1 MKKVYPLVFLTLFS
15 FLFFS
20 CGKKGQE
27 NVQRSQSGDVATSPN
42 TDADIQMYNLR
53 VKQQQAGTQSA
64 YDTLSVVEYV
74 LKNYPKG
81 SYLVNFDK
89 TFTYNIPKPA
99 VIYLNSQNGTYVF
112 AVVAKSKP
120 GERLIE
126 SKNVVGYD
134 QSFVNLDSTHLGTA
148 FFYLVLLK
156 AENGS
161 FTNIWE
167 SPIPAH
173 GGFNYMDMQKWA
185 YNGTPYV
192 RVDFHYARGIGHI
205 DYNYFLVNGL
215 INPPHLLMTYEWI
228 DAKRTIANVNDDKYP
243 DYYEYLYYNL
253 PNRIY
258 AADSIPFVW
267 DVKDSLYVNTRNH
280 RQTQPY

>member
-99 VIYLNSQNGTYVF
+99 VIYLNNQNGTYVF

-167 SPIPAH
+167 SPIPGH

>member
-1 MKKVYPLVFLTLFS
+1 MKKVYPFVLLILFS
-15 FLFFS
+15 LLFFS
-20 CGKKGQE
+20 CGKKSQE

-53 VKQQQAGTQSA
+53 VKRQQAGSQSA

-74 LKNYPKG
+74 LNNYPKG

-89 TFTYNIPKPA
+89 TFTFNIPTPA
-99 VIYLNSQNGTYVF
+99 VIYLNNQNGTYVF

-126 SKNVVGYD
+126 SKNIVGYD
-134 QSFVNLDSTHLGTA
+134 QSFINLDSTQLGTA

-156 AENGS
+156 AENES
-161 FTNIWE
+161 FTKIWE

-173 GGFNYMDMQKWA
+173 GGFNYLDMQKWA

-192 RVDFHYARGIGHI
+192 RVDFHYARGVGHI

-215 INPPHLLMTYEWI
+215 TNPPHLLMTYEWI
-228 DAKRTIANVNDDKYP
+228 DAKRTIANLNDDKYP